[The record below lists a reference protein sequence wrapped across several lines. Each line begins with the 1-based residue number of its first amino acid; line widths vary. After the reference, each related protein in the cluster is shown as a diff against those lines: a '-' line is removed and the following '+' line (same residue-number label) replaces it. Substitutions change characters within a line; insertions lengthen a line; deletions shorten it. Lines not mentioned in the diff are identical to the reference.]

1 MIDKRIILTVKIAL
15 IVISAALII
24 FGAVRGDMRDTQKKG
39 SGICLECIGLG

>member
-1 MIDKRIILTVKIAL
+1 MKDKRIILTVKIAL

-24 FGAVRGDMRDTQKKG
+24 FGAVCGGMRDTEKKG